1 VDYLRVLADPQQ
13 MEAMLTYSGGS
24 RRVPVIVE
32 SEKVVIGFEGK
43 T

>member
-1 VDYLRVLADPQQ
+1 MEVMTDPQQ
-13 MEAMLTYSGGS
+13 MEAMLTYSGGT

-32 SEKVVIGFEGK
+32 NEKIIIGFEGK